1 MSFANLGVGY
11 CFRGKDRSWLPFWFL
26 FRKELFYFLPVSIS
40 LQIPIIKHGVV
51 EELISI
57 LRYFHLGIGKFLM

>member
-11 CFRGKDRSWLPFWFL
+11 QLRGKGRSWLPFWFL
-26 FRKELFYFLPVSIS
+26 FHKELCYFLPVSIY
-40 LQIPIIKHGVV
+40 LQIRIIKHGVV

-57 LRYFHLGIGKFLM
+57 LR